1 MIERKRVVD
10 IDTKNAQTGVR
21 NLKQEIR
28 ELRTAMA
35 GMEEGSE
42 EWAQASQ
49 QLATALDKQRKIAE
63 AGKFATQDYGN
74 MLGNL
79 SSVGAGVVAGIN
91 GVTSALSLMGVE
103 MDKDDVGMIKFTQS
117 MMAIVQALST
127 VDTATKAWKG
137 LMTSLNAMLD
147 QKIADTAATAAN
159 TAATEANTSAATKNA
174 AAKNAQA
181 GASGKNA
188 TAMTLEAGAA
198 GKASKGIGGLSGMFT
213 KLAAALK
220 MSKAALGIWGIAI
233 AAVTAAITYLIK
245 KQQEEKALQKEINQL
260 HKDIGT
266 ATVESVSAYEY
277 YNSVLHDGNETYE
290 ARLGALN
297 ELKNAFPG
305 YEAQLTKEGELIKD
319 NNAYLE
325 ANIELLKNR
334 AAFQVVK
341 DSYIEKLKEINKL
354 EEEIKQINEGSN
366 TNWLQDAFGP
376 TGTFGILDVFFDAWV
391 GGNRIENRQEDIDKL
406 KKLLPNLSD
415 EMEKYL
421 KLMGTYSVAAKTNFK
436 DLNSQIL
443 QTKANIE
450 STARSLQVLL
460 SNYLTEMNK
469 FENNNVETAFQKFF
483 NTIENAMTA
492 AGKTSGE
499 VFGDGVW
506 EGIKGALKDSPDVM
520 ERFSKLLTAN
530 IDIAFENADSPEDF
544 FNRLQESLTDV
555 NNAFDTDIMNEW
567 LASINEIV
575 IDGERIPRKGFFNG
589 AYLAN
594 LKKQLEQ
601 IISKYNSLAGANAMM
616 SSATGERYAQVI
628 NEWNRTYADLYRQ
641 HQDYYTQSEAL
652 GKRYVELLEKSGRE
666 MANGQ
671 RELSDQT
678 HELAN
683 QVWEESQ
690 RLIEADNQLKKGNE
704 EAFRLMDE
712 KYQAYVEATAALDR
726 YNLQLAQT
734 NDELTR
740 LNLKKDALERQIT
753 MVQEIMKAYN
763 ELQETANGQFKNV
776 YDWYKKIV
784 PEMAE
789 RIELERQYREELEHG
804 DRDAAFN
811 KRMGELE
818 LEKKQLQERIEL
830 TKQVIKAMEEQGGA
844 DMSGVDMEKYR
855 QYFEQMVKDMQALAE
870 NQISIE
876 EEMYAQRT
884 QMLNRWWDEME
895 ASYDQAYSDL
905 ETVMLQHDNLWN
917 LGSEDYNRQMEEL
930 EAQKYFLDQKMA
942 QLDSWREQDLINELD
957 YLEKKKELDQQYAD
971 LDVKMQ
977 QETSNRKLKV
987 FNTYYNGVKSITNA
1001 INGILSAA
1009 IEAEEGNKEKQKE
1022 LRIAQTWMTG
1032 IMGSIEALVS
1042 GIQSGIPAP
1051 GNFILGGVLSAATLA
1066 ETAIAAAN
1074 IRKESGSTTS
1084 GAANI
1089 NVPAYETLAYE
1100 TNSNIEENVRDQRVY
1115 VVESDVQTVGQHVDT
1130 IESEAQF

>member
-1 MIERKRVVD
+1 MIEHKRVVD

-28 ELRTAMA
+28 ELRQAMA

-49 QLATALDKQRKIAE
+49 QLASALDKQRKIAE
-63 AGKFATQDYGN
+63 AGKFATQDFGN

-79 SSVGAGVVAGIN
+79 SNVGAGVVAGIN
-91 GVTSALSLMGVE
+91 GITSALSLMGVE

-159 TAATEANTSAATKNA
+159 TAATEANTAASTKNA
-174 AAKNAQA
+174 AAKTAQA

-260 HKDIGT
+260 HKDIGA

-319 NNAYLE
+319 NNGYLE

-354 EEEIKQINEGSN
+354 EEENKQINEGSN
-366 TNWLQDAFGP
+366 TNWLQDFFGP
-376 TGTFGILDVFFDAWV
+376 TGTFGILDVFFDSWV
-391 GGNRIENRQEDIDKL
+391 ADNRIGNNNEEIEKL

-460 SNYLTEMNK
+460 SNYLSEMNK
-469 FENNNVETAFQKFF
+469 FENNNVETALQKFV

-499 VFGDGVW
+499 VFGEGVW
-506 EGIKGALKDSPDVM
+506 EGVKGALKDSPDVM
-520 ERFSKLLTAN
+520 ERFAKLLTAN
-530 IDIAFENADSPEDF
+530 IDVAFENADSPEDF

-555 NNAFDTDIMNEW
+555 NGAFDTEIMNEW

-575 IDGERIPRKGFFNG
+575 IDGEKIPRKGFFNG
-589 AYLAN
+589 AYLEN

-601 IISKYNSLAGANAMM
+601 IISRYNQLAGANAMM
-616 SSATGERYAQVI
+616 STATGEKYAQVI
-628 NEWNRTYADLYRQ
+628 NEWNRNYADIYRQ
-641 HQDYYTQSEAL
+641 HQEYVTKSTAL
-652 GKRYVELLEKSGRE
+652 QNRYVELISQAGRE
-666 MANGQ
+666 MARGEEENYKKTM
-671 RELSDQT
+671 EIAD
-678 HELAN
+678 AA
-683 QVWEESQ
+683 WDESQ
-690 RLIEADNQLKKGNE
+690 SLIEADRNLKKSNE
-704 EAFRLMDE
+704 QTFQIMDE
-712 KYQAYVEATAALDR
+712 KYQAFVDATEALDK
-726 YNLQLAQT
+726 YNLQLAQS

-844 DMSGVDMEKYR
+844 DMAGVDMEKYR
-855 QYFEQMVKDMQALAE
+855 QYYEQMVKDMQALAE
-870 NQISIE
+870 NQISID

-884 QMLNRWWDEME
+884 QLLNRWWDEME
-895 ASYDQAYSDL
+895 ASYNQAYSDL
-905 ETVMLQHDNLWN
+905 ETVMLQHDNIWN

-942 QLDSWREQDLINELD
+942 QLDSWREQDMINELD
-957 YLEKKKELDQQYAD
+957 YLERKKELDQQYAD

-1066 ETAIAAAN
+1066 ETAMAASN

-1100 TNSNIEENVRDQRVY
+1100 TNSNIEDNVRDQRVY

-1130 IESEAQF
+1130 VESEAMF